1 VEPTD
6 NIMFTKFFYL
16 LRQVGIPVS
25 PTSFLRL
32 QKALGMGLILSID
45 DFYTAARSILV
56 KSERYFDLYDQVF
69 AHHFEGAELKD
80 PQEFELTEVAR
91 AMLEEWLK
99 NPKEMADALGIDEES
114 LKKLSPEELLQY
126 FLDRLKEQTGEHHGG
141 SKWIGTGGT
150 SPVGH
155 SGYHPGGMRVGG
167 MSRNKSAVK
176 VAMDRRYRDY
186 SQEGP
191 LTQAQIGEA
200 LKRLSNMVPVG
211 PKDEVNI
218 DETIYQTMKN
228 AGEIEIIFD
237 RSLRDRLKVIL
248 AIDNGGW
255 SMDPYIDIVQT
266 IFNYTRSQFKELKT
280 FFFHNTIYDNIW
292 EDPPRFR
299 KPFKIDDLVRLDPET
314 RFIIVGDASMAP
326 YELMATDGSIH
337 IEERTMKP
345 SYERLRFIAET
356 FSHSLWLNPKMADE
370 WPYTRTISMIREIF
384 PMYELTIDGLEKA
397 VTYLMQKN

>member
-1 VEPTD
+1 
-6 NIMFTKFFYL
+6 MFTSFFYL

-32 QKALGMGLILSID
+32 QKALGEGLITSID

-69 AHHFEGAELKD
+69 AHRFEGAELKE
-80 PQEFELTEVAR
+80 PEEFELNEVAK

-99 NPKEMADALGIDEES
+99 DPKGMADALGVDEES
-114 LKKLSPEELLQY
+114 LNKMNPDELLQY
-126 FLDRLKEQTGEHHGG
+126 FLDRLKEQTEEHHGG

-167 MSRNKSAVK
+167 VSGNKSAVK

-191 LTQAQIGEA
+191 LTQAQKGEA
-200 LKRLSNMVPVG
+200 LKRLRNLVPTG
-211 PKDEVNI
+211 PKDVVNV

-228 AGEIEIIFD
+228 AGEIEIVFD
-237 RSLRDRLKVIL
+237 RALKDRLKVIL

-255 SMDPYIDIVQT
+255 SMDPYVDIVQ
-266 IFNYTRSQFKELKT
+266 ILFNYARSQFKELKT
-280 FFFHNTIYDNIW
+280 YFFHNTIYDNLW
-292 EDPPRFR
+292 EDPARYK
-299 KPFKIDDLVRLDPET
+299 KPQPVSELVRRDPET

-337 IEERTMKP
+337 IEERTRKP
-345 SYERLRFIAET
+345 SYERLRFISDT
-356 FSHSLWLNPKMADE
+356 FPHSVWLNPKMAAE
-370 WPYTRTISMIREIF
+370 WPYTRTINAIREIF
-384 PMYELTIDGLEKA
+384 PMFELTIDGLEAA
-397 VTYLMQKN
+397 VTYLMNGK

>member
-1 VEPTD
+1 
-6 NIMFTKFFYL
+6 MFTSFFFL

-32 QKALGMGLILSID
+32 QKALQMGLITSID

-69 AHHFEGAELKD
+69 AHRFQGAELKE
-80 PQEFELTEVAR
+80 PEEFELSEVAR

-99 NPKEMADALGIDEES
+99 DPEAVADALGMDKEA
-114 LKKLSPEELLQY
+114 LNKLSPEELLQY
-126 FLDRLKEQTGEHHGG
+126 FLDRLKEQTEAHHGG
-141 SKWIGTGGT
+141 SKMIGTGGT

-200 LKRLSNMVPVG
+200 LKRLRNMVPTG
-211 PKDEVNI
+211 PKDVVNI

-228 AGEIEIIFD
+228 AGEIEIIFE
-237 RSLRDRLKVIL
+237 RSLKDRLKVIL

-255 SMDPYIDIVQT
+255 SMDPYIEIVQT
-266 IFNYTRSQFKELKT
+266 LFNYARAQFKEVKT
-280 FFFHNTIYDNIW
+280 FFFHNTIYDHIW
-292 EDPPRFR
+292 EDPPRFK
-299 KPFKIDDLVRLDPET
+299 KPVRIEDLARRDPET

-337 IEERTMKP
+337 IEERSTLP
-345 SYERLRFIAET
+345 SYERLRFIANT
-356 FSHSLWLNPKMADE
+356 FRHSAWLNPKMAGE
-370 WPYTRTISMIREIF
+370 WPYTRSISAIREIF
-384 PMYELTIDGLEKA
+384 PMFELTIDGLEKA
-397 VTYLMQKN
+397 VAHLMSEN

>member
-1 VEPTD
+1 
-6 NIMFTKFFYL
+6 MFTSFFYL

-32 QKALGMGLILSID
+32 QKALQMGLITSID

-69 AHHFEGAELKD
+69 AHRFEGAELKE
-80 PQEFELTEVAR
+80 PEAFELSQVAQ

-99 NPKEMADALGIDEES
+99 DPEAVADALGMDKEA
-114 LKKLSPEELLQY
+114 LNKLSPEELLQY
-126 FLDRLKEQTGEHHGG
+126 FLDRLKEQTEAHHGG

-200 LKRLSNMVPVG
+200 LKRLRNMVPTG
-211 PKDEVNI
+211 PKDVVNI

-228 AGEIEIIFD
+228 AGEIEIIFE
-237 RSLRDRLKVIL
+237 RSLKDRLKIIL

-255 SMDPYIDIVQT
+255 SMDPYIEMVQT
-266 IFNYTRSQFKELKT
+266 LFNYARAQFKEVKT
-280 FFFHNTIYDNIW
+280 FFFHNTIYDHIW
-292 EDPPRFR
+292 EDPPRFK
-299 KPFKIDDLVRLDPET
+299 KPLRVEDLARRDPET

-337 IEERTMKP
+337 IEERSTLP
-345 SYERLRFIAET
+345 SYERLRFIADT
-356 FSHSLWLNPKMADE
+356 FRHSAWLNPKMAPE
-370 WPYTRTISMIREIF
+370 WPYTRTINAIREIF
-384 PMYELTIDGLEKA
+384 PMFELTIDGLEKA
-397 VTYLMQKN
+397 VAHLMSEN

>member
-1 VEPTD
+1 
-6 NIMFTKFFYL
+6 MFTKFFYI

-45 DFYTAARSILV
+45 DFYTAARAILV

-80 PQEFELTEVAR
+80 PEEFELTEVAR

-99 NPKEMADALGIDEES
+99 NPKEMADALGIDEET

-200 LKRLSNMVPVG
+200 LKRLRNMIPVG

-237 RSLRDRLKVIL
+237 RSMRDRLKVIL

-255 SMDPYIDIVQT
+255 SMEPYIDIVQT

-299 KPFKIDDLVRLDPET
+299 KPFKIDDLVRLDPDT

>member
-1 VEPTD
+1 
-6 NIMFTKFFYL
+6 MFTSFFYL

-32 QKALGMGLILSID
+32 QKALGMGLITSID
-45 DFYTAARSILV
+45 DFYTGARSILV

-69 AHHFEGAELKD
+69 AHRFEGAELKE
-80 PQEFELTEVAR
+80 PEEFELSQVAQ
-91 AMLEEWLK
+91 AMLDEWLK
-99 NPKEMADALGIDEES
+99 DPKAMADALGIDEES

-126 FLDRLKEQTGEHHGG
+126 FLDRLKEQTEEHHGG
-141 SKWIGTGGT
+141 AKWIGTGGT

-167 MSRNKSAVK
+167 VSRNKSAVK

-200 LKRLSNMVPVG
+200 LKRLRNMVPTG
-211 PKDEVNI
+211 PKDVVNI

-228 AGEIEIIFD
+228 AGEIEIMFD
-237 RSLRDRLKVIL
+237 RSIKDRLKVIL

-255 SMDPYIDIVQT
+255 SMDPYIEMVQT
-266 IFNYTRSQFKELKT
+266 IFNYARSQFKELKT

-292 EDPPRFR
+292 EDPPRFK
-299 KPFKIDDLVRLDPET
+299 KPHPVSDLARRDPET

-326 YELMATDGSIH
+326 YELMSTDGSIH
-337 IEERTMKP
+337 IEERSTMA
-345 SYERLRFIAET
+345 SYQRLQFIADT
-356 FSHSLWLNPKMADE
+356 FPHSVWLNPKMSAE
-370 WPYTRTISMIREIF
+370 WPYTRSINAIREIF
-384 PMYELTIDGLEKA
+384 PMFELTIDGLEEMVA
-397 VTYLMQKN
+397 FLMSDN

>member
-1 VEPTD
+1 
-6 NIMFTKFFYL
+6 MFTTFFYL

-32 QKALGMGLILSID
+32 QKALSMGLITSVD
-45 DFYTAARSILV
+45 DFYTAARAILV

-69 AHHFEGAELKD
+69 AHHFEGAELKEPD
-80 PQEFELTEVAR
+80 EFELSEVAR
-91 AMLEEWLK
+91 AMLDEWLK
-99 NPKEMADALGIDEES
+99 DPKGLADALGIDEES
-114 LKKLSPEELLQY
+114 LNKLNPDELLQY
-126 FLDRLKEQTGEHHGG
+126 FLDRLKEQTEAHHGG
-141 SKWIGTGGT
+141 GKWIGTGGT

-155 SGYHPGGMRVGG
+155 SGFHPGGMRVGG
-167 MSRNKSAVK
+167 ISRNKSAVK

-200 LKRLSNMVPVG
+200 LKRLRNMVPVG
-211 PKDEVNI
+211 PKDVVNI
-218 DETIYQTMKN
+218 EETIYQTMKN
-228 AGEIEIIFD
+228 AGEIEIVFD
-237 RSLRDRLKVIL
+237 RSLKDRLKVIL

-255 SMDPYIDIVQT
+255 SMEPYIELVQT
-266 IFNYTRSQFKELKT
+266 LFNYSRAQFKELRT
-280 FFFHNTIYDNIW
+280 FFFHNTIYDNLW

-299 KPFKIDDLVRLDPET
+299 KPVKVDDLVRLDPET

-337 IEERTMKP
+337 IEERSMKP

-356 FSHSLWLNPKMADE
+356 FPKSAWFNPKMANE
-370 WPYTRTISMIREIF
+370 WPYTRTINLIREIF
-384 PMYELTIDGLEKA
+384 PMFELTIDGLESA